1 MKNEVHLKKDLGL
14 LIATA
19 LVAGNMMG
27 SGIFML
33 PASLANKSGPGASM
47 LAWILTGMGSIF
59 LALSFAKLGSVIPRA
74 GGPYEFSKIAFGDF
88 MGFMNAW
95 LYWNGSWIGN
105 AAVVLAVTSYSAFF
119 FPILNQSHLWAF
131 VYTSAVLWIFT
142 IVNILGVRRAG
153 KVQTA
158 ITIFEV
164 GLFLFFIIMAALH
177 FHSGNLMPLLPKGH
191 GLGTLS
197 TAATMTLWAFVGL
210 ESASI
215 AAGEIRDPAK
225 NVKRSTILGIL
236 IVVAFYILI
245 NFFAMGAMPQ
255 SVLAKSTSPIADI
268 LAQYFGAGI
277 SRFIAIGAVVSILGT
292 TVGWILSTARVA
304 FAAGRDGLFPE
315 FFGKVHPRF
324 RTPYVS
330 LIIGSVLINILLAM
344 NYTKTLLTAFNF
356 IILFATLSF
365 LPVYASTAASEI
377 MLLVKRDKYFSVWK
391 FIKVSIVPLMGLI
404 YAGWAIYGSGADTVM
419 WGFLMMLL
427 GVPFYLYQVLK
438 YDNKVTAIRSYAK
451 AAAAD
456 ED

>member
-1 MKNEVHLKKDLGL
+1 
-14 LIATA
+14 
-19 LVAGNMMG
+19 
-27 SGIFML
+27 
-33 PASLANKSGPGASM
+33 
-47 LAWILTGMGSIF
+47 
-59 LALSFAKLGSVIPRA
+59 
-74 GGPYEFSKIAFGDF
+74 
-88 MGFMNAW
+88 
-95 LYWNGSWIGN
+95 
-105 AAVVLAVTSYSAFF
+105 
-119 FPILNQSHLWAF
+119 
-131 VYTSAVLWIFT
+131 
-142 IVNILGVRRAG
+142 
-153 KVQTA
+153 
-158 ITIFEV
+158 
-164 GLFLFFIIMAALH
+164 
-177 FHSGNLMPLLPKGH
+177 
-191 GLGTLS
+191 
-197 TAATMTLWAFVGL
+197 
-210 ESASI
+210 
-215 AAGEIRDPAK
+215 
-225 NVKRSTILGIL
+225 VKRSTILGIL
-236 IVVAFYILI
+236 IVVALYILI